1 MGLILVIFSF
11 LLLLSLL
18 IVIYQELILT
28 NVPVWRSPFFSIT
41 LAQISKDTG
50 IGFKINFYF
59 LILFFPSRLGLAIA
73 SVIYFTTII
82 LLL

>member
-28 NVPVWRSPFFSIT
+28 NVPVWRSPFFYRDDLEEGNIKAAEETKLSSST
-41 LAQISKDTG
+41 FSTKG
-50 IGFKINFYF
+50 
-59 LILFFPSRLGLAIA
+59 
-73 SVIYFTTII
+73 V
-82 LLL
+82 